1 MKTSGPDLSVPPYN
15 LDTEELIAPKATLV
29 GGRSLA
35 GNTLWNLLGNCFP
48 VVVAVVCLPIL
59 KRALGTERLGI
70 ISLAWVVIGYFGLFD
85 LGLSRA
91 LTKLVAERVG
101 QRRESEIPSLIWTSL
116 FLMAGLATV
125 GAILTFLL
133 APLLVERLLKVPA
146 SLSHEALGS
155 LYWLGAAVP
164 IVVVTA
170 GLRGVLEA
178 LQRFRLATAI
188 RIPMGIF
195 TYLGPAALLP
205 FTHSLVPIIAVLVL
219 GRTIACAAHFWA
231 CFHAMPSLPSG
242 FGFHRASARPLFIF
256 GSWMTVSNVL
266 SPLMVTFDRFL
277 IGSVISIA
285 AVAYY
290 SIPYEVVTKLWL
302 ISTALVGV
310 LFPAF
315 SATSH
320 VDRSRLV
327 FLYQCGVKYIFIV
340 LLPLTLVLVMF
351 APEGLAAWLGNDFA
365 RNSAAVARL
374 LVVAVLVNSM
384 AHVPFTHLQSVGRP
398 DLTAKSHLLELPVY
412 LVTIFFLARH
422 FGITG
427 VAVAWLLRVLLDSF
441 LLFWFSFRLLP
452 ECRFVVT
459 RLPLMMA
466 GALGCSLVAA
476 LIAGVTMKVIVAC
489 AVVLGVPALWS
500 GMFTPAEKAPFI
512 YVLQHWNRLL
522 GLQGR

>member
-1 MKTSGPDLSVPPYN
+1 VSEPSHN
-15 LDTEELIAPKATLV
+15 LETEEIAASNAGLT
-29 GGRSLA
+29 GGRSLG

-48 VVVAVVCLPIL
+48 VVVALVCLPVL
-59 KRALGTERLGI
+59 KRGLGTERLGI

-91 LTKLVAERVG
+91 LTKLVAERIG

-116 FLMAGLATV
+116 FLMTGLAAV
-125 GAILTFLL
+125 GSILTFLL

-155 LYWLGAAVP
+155 FYWLGAAVP
-164 IVVVTA
+164 LVVVTA

-195 TYLGPAALLP
+195 TYLGPADLLP
-205 FTHSLVPIIAVLVL
+205 FTRSLVPIVAVLVL

-231 CFHAMPSLPSG
+231 CFHAMPSLRSG
-242 FGFHRASARPLFIF
+242 FGFHVASTKPLFIF

-266 SPLMVTFDRFL
+266 GPLMVTFDRFL

-302 ISTALVGV
+302 ISGALMGV

-315 SATSH
+315 STTSH
-320 VDRSRLV
+320 INRTRLV
-327 FLYQCGVKYIFIV
+327 FLYECGIKYIFLV
-340 LLPLTLVLVMF
+340 LLPLALVLVIF
-351 APEGLAAWLGNDFA
+351 APEGLALWLGNDFA
-365 RNSAAVARL
+365 QNSAPVARFL
-374 LVVAVLVNSM
+374 AVAVLVNSM

-398 DLTAKSHLLELPVY
+398 DLTAKFHLMELPVY
-412 LVTIFFLARH
+412 LVALFFLARH

-427 VAVAWLLRVLLDSF
+427 VAVAWLLRVMLDSF

-452 ECRFVVT
+452 ECRFIVT
-459 RLPLMMA
+459 RLPLMLA
-466 GALGCSLVAA
+466 GALACNLVAA
-476 LIAGVTMKVIVAC
+476 LIAGMAIKIIIAC
-489 AVVLGVPALWS
+489 GVLLFAAPALWYW
-500 GMFTPAEKAPFI
+500 MFTRAERAPFI
-512 YVLQHWNRLL
+512 YLLQRWKR
-522 GLQGR
+522 

>member
-1 MKTSGPDLSVPPYN
+1 G
-15 LDTEELIAPKATLV
+15 
-29 GGRSLA
+29 
-35 GNTLWNLLGNCFP
+35 
-48 VVVAVVCLPIL
+48 
-59 KRALGTERLGI
+59 LGTERLGI

-91 LTKLVAERVG
+91 LTKLVAERIG
-101 QRRESEIPSLIWTSL
+101 QRRESEIPSLVWTSL
-116 FLMAGLATV
+116 FLMTGLATV
-125 GAILTFLL
+125 GAALTFLL

-155 LYWLGAAVP
+155 FYWLGAAVP
-164 IVVVTA
+164 VVVLTA

-205 FTHSLVPIIAVLVL
+205 FTHSLIPIIAVLVL
-219 GRTIACAAHFWA
+219 GRALACAAHFWA
-231 CFHAMPSLPSG
+231 CFHAMPSLRSG
-242 FGFHRASARPLFIF
+242 FGFHRASAKPLFIF
-256 GSWMTVSNVL
+256 GSWMTVSNVVG
-266 SPLMVTFDRFL
+266 PLMVTFDRFL

-315 SATSH
+315 STTSH
-320 VDRSRLV
+320 IDRTRLV
-327 FLYQCGVKYIFIV
+327 FLYECGVKYIYIV
-340 LLPLTLVLVMF
+340 LLPLALVLVIF
-351 APEGLAAWLGNDFA
+351 APEGLALWLGNDFA
-365 RNSAAVARL
+365 RNSAPVARL
-374 LVVAVLVNSM
+374 LAVAVLVNSM

-398 DLTAKSHLLELPVY
+398 DLTAKLHVMELPFY
-412 LVTIFFLARH
+412 LVALFFLARH

-427 VAVAWLLRVLLDSF
+427 VAVAWLLRVVLDSF

-452 ECRFVVT
+452 ECRFIVT
-459 RLPLMMA
+459 RLPLMVA
-466 GALGCSLVAA
+466 GALAFSLVAA
-476 LIAGVTMKVIVAC
+476 LITGVAMKIVVAC
-489 AVVLGVPALWS
+489 AVLLAVPALWFWT
-500 GMFTPAEKAPFI
+500 FTPAEKAPLQF
-512 YVLQHWNRLL
+512 VLRRGRL
-522 GLQGR
+522 